1 MQKQNKIMIFDM
13 DGVILDSEPL
23 HQNAREILYKKYKIY
38 STENHPNP
46 VGKSSSGFWE
56 LVAKRNGRI
65 WDSDQMEK
73 EQYDLVA
80 EQVRNNNQVKSKGLK
95 ELLCWCVQNGWLI
108 GLASSSTRR
117 LVEQILEALHI
128 RQYFDVIVCGDE
140 VKNKKSAPDIY
151 EKVLKLA
158 GVNRNNAFAVED
170 SDTGIAA
177 AKRAGIFC
185 YGYRN
190 KSSGQQKLS
199 EADEVI
205 DHLKEIMEKK
215 ENVRRF
221 KTKGLGGK

>member
-23 HQNAREILYKKYKIY
+23 HQNAREILYKKYGIY
-38 STENHPNP
+38 NIENLPDP

-56 LVAKRNGRI
+56 IVGKRNDRI

-80 EQVRNNNQVKSKGLK
+80 EQVRNNDQVKSEGLE

-128 RQYFDVIVCGDE
+128 QKYFDVIVCGDE
-140 VKNKKSAPDIY
+140 VQNKKPAPDIY
-151 EKVLKLA
+151 EKVLRLA
-158 GVNRNNAFAVED
+158 DVSQDNAFAVED
-170 SDTGIAA
+170 SDTGITA
-177 AKRAGIFC
+177 AKKAEIFC

-190 KSSGQQKLS
+190 KSSGQQSLS
-199 EADEVI
+199 GADEVI
-205 DHLKEIMEKK
+205 NHLKEIMEKT